1 MSRLVVT
8 QGAAPK
14 QILAVVDPQVSFTVQ
29 MAQSAATE
37 VNGRLIIKA
46 GTPLTGDLKARNT
59 AFTEAES
66 GENIEV
72 VENTESGENTEVVE
86 SNAVGVALHDYDVTD
101 GDATGALL
109 VFGFVD
115 LKKVDA
121 DIAAKITSDVEAA
134 LQGKVTFI
142 K

>member
-29 MAQSAATE
+29 MVQAAAVTVE
-37 VNGRLIIKA
+37 GRKIIKA

-59 AFTEAES
+59 AFAAA
-66 GENIEV
+66 GAD
-72 VENTESGENTEVVE
+72 
-86 SNAVGVALHDYDVTD
+86 NAVGVALHDYDVTD

-115 LKKVDA
+115 LKKVDK

>member
-1 MSRLVVT
+1 MGRGLTVT
-8 QGAAPK
+8 KGAAPR

-29 MAQSAATE
+29 MAQAAAVT
-37 VNGRLIIKA
+37 VNGRKIIKA
-46 GTPLTGDLKARNT
+46 GTPLTGDLKARGT
-59 AFTEAES
+59 AFAAAS
-66 GENIEV
+66 
-72 VENTESGENTEVVE
+72 E

-101 GDATGALL
+101 GDIAGALL

-115 LKKVDA
+115 LKKMEDDV
-121 DIAAKITSDVEAA
+121 AAKITTEVETA

>member
-1 MSRLVVT
+1 MGRGLTVT
-8 QGAAPK
+8 KGAAPR

-29 MAQSAATE
+29 MSQAAATE
-37 VNGRLIIKA
+37 VEGRKIIKA
-46 GTPLTGDLKARNT
+46 GTPLTGDLKARGT
-59 AFTEAES
+59 AFAAAS
-66 GENIEV
+66 
-72 VENTESGENTEVVE
+72 E

-101 GDATGALL
+101 GDIAGALL

-115 LKKVDA
+115 LKKMEEDVV
-121 DIAAKITSDVEAA
+121 AKITTDVETA

>member
-29 MAQSAATE
+29 MAQAAAVTVE
-37 VNGRLIIKA
+37 GRKIIKA

-59 AFTEAES
+59 AFAAA
-66 GENIEV
+66 GAD
-72 VENTESGENTEVVE
+72 
-86 SNAVGVALHDYDVTD
+86 NAVGVALHDYDVTD

-121 DIAAKITSDVEAA
+121 DIAAKITSNVEAA

>member
-1 MSRLVVT
+1 MGRGLTVT
-8 QGAAPK
+8 KGAAPR

-29 MAQSAATE
+29 MSQAAATE
-37 VNGRLIIKA
+37 VEGRKIIKA
-46 GTPLTGDLKARNT
+46 GTPLTGDLKARGT
-59 AFTEAES
+59 AFAAAS
-66 GENIEV
+66 
-72 VENTESGENTEVVE
+72 E

-101 GDATGALL
+101 GDIAGALL

-115 LKKVDA
+115 LKKMEEDVV
-121 DIAAKITSDVEAA
+121 AKITTDVEAA

>member
-72 VENTESGENTEVVE
+72 VE

-121 DIAAKITSDVEAA
+121 DITAKITSSVETA

>member
-1 MSRLVVT
+1 MGRGLTVT
-8 QGAAPK
+8 KGAAPR

-29 MAQSAATE
+29 MSQAAATE
-37 VNGRLIIKA
+37 VEGKKIIKA
-46 GTPLTGDLKARNT
+46 GTPLTGDLKARGT
-59 AFTEAES
+59 AFAAAS
-66 GENIEV
+66 
-72 VENTESGENTEVVE
+72 E

-101 GDATGALL
+101 GDIAGALL

-115 LKKVDA
+115 LKKMEEDV
-121 DIAAKITSDVEAA
+121 AAKITADVETA

>member
-29 MAQSAATE
+29 MAQAAAVTVE
-37 VNGRLIIKA
+37 GRKIIKA

-59 AFTEAES
+59 AFAAA
-66 GENIEV
+66 GEN
-72 VENTESGENTEVVE
+72 
-86 SNAVGVALHDYDVTD
+86 NAVGVALHDYDVTD

-121 DIAAKITSDVEAA
+121 DITAKITSSVETA

>member
-1 MSRLVVT
+1 MGRLVVT

-29 MAQSAATE
+29 MAQAAAVTVE
-37 VNGRLIIKA
+37 GRKIIKA

-59 AFTEAES
+59 AFAAA
-66 GENIEV
+66 GAD
-72 VENTESGENTEVVE
+72 
-86 SNAVGVALHDYDVTD
+86 NAVGVALHDYDVTD

-115 LKKVDA
+115 LKKVDE
-121 DIAAKITSDVEAA
+121 DIAAKITSSVETA

>member
-1 MSRLVVT
+1 MGRGLTVT
-8 QGAAPK
+8 KGAAPR

-29 MAQSAATE
+29 MAQAAAVT
-37 VNGRLIIKA
+37 VNGRKIIKA
-46 GTPLTGDLKARNT
+46 GTPLTGDLKARET
-59 AFTEAES
+59 AFAAAS
-66 GENIEV
+66 
-72 VENTESGENTEVVE
+72 E

-101 GDATGALL
+101 GDIAGALL

-115 LKKVDA
+115 LKKMEDDV
-121 DIAAKITSDVEAA
+121 AAKITTEVETA

>member
-29 MAQSAATE
+29 MAQAAAVTVE
-37 VNGRLIIKA
+37 GRKIIKA

-59 AFTEAES
+59 AFAAA
-66 GENIEV
+66 GAD
-72 VENTESGENTEVVE
+72 
-86 SNAVGVALHDYDVTD
+86 NAVGVALHDYDVTD

-115 LKKVDA
+115 LKKVDK

>member
-1 MSRLVVT
+1 MGRGLTVT
-8 QGAAPK
+8 KGAMPK

-29 MAQSAATE
+29 MAQAAAVT
-37 VNGRLIIKA
+37 VNGRKIIKA

-59 AFTEAES
+59 AFAAAS
-66 GENIEV
+66 
-72 VENTESGENTEVVE
+72 E

-101 GDATGALL
+101 GDVAGALL

-121 DIAAKITSDVEAA
+121 DIAAKITSDVEGA
-134 LQGKVTFI
+134 LEGKVTFI

>member
-1 MSRLVVT
+1 MGRLVVT
-8 QGAAPK
+8 RGAAPK

-29 MAQSAATE
+29 MAQAAAVTVE
-37 VNGRLIIKA
+37 GRKIIKA

-59 AFTEAES
+59 AFAAA
-66 GENIEV
+66 GAD
-72 VENTESGENTEVVE
+72 
-86 SNAVGVALHDYDVTD
+86 NAVGVALHDYDVTD

-115 LKKVDA
+115 LKKVDE
-121 DIAAKITSDVEAA
+121 DIAAKITSSVETA

>member
-29 MAQSAATE
+29 MAQAAAVTVE
-37 VNGRLIIKA
+37 GRKIIKA

-59 AFTEAES
+59 AFAAA
-66 GENIEV
+66 GAD
-72 VENTESGENTEVVE
+72 
-86 SNAVGVALHDYDVTD
+86 NAVGVALHDYDVTD

-115 LKKVDA
+115 LKKVDK
-121 DIAAKITSDVEAA
+121 DIAAKITSNVEAA

>member
-29 MAQSAATE
+29 MSQDAAVT
-37 VNGRLIIKA
+37 VGSRKIIKA

-59 AFTEAES
+59 AFTAAS
-66 GENIEV
+66 
-72 VENTESGENTEVVE
+72 ENTESGENNAAVVN
-86 SNAVGVALHDYDVTD
+86 NAVGVALHDYDVTD

-121 DIAAKITSDVEAA
+121 DVAATITSSVEAA

-142 K
+142 R